1 MTELT
6 YAAIVTGPGG
16 AFMTHKLLCRLV
28 LTCSFGSMRWV
39 FLLLVLFLT
48 SCASTPE
55 PEVRVAEPVKTID
68 IRSWP
73 PGLVV
78 ELNGEYVGTTPLALV
93 VKTTRYGVW
102 TADYSRS
109 FSPIVMRVSTPDA
122 SGWEQ
127 KAWYPGDRIPSRVLF
142 RIPGATKRLVVN

>member
-1 MTELT
+1 MHRT
-6 YAAIVTGPGG
+6 I
-16 AFMTHKLLCRLV
+16 
-28 LTCSFGSMRWV
+28 
-39 FLLLVLFLT
+39 LLLAFLVT
-48 SCASTPE
+48 SCATTPE
-55 PEVRVAEPVKTID
+55 REVRVAEAVKTID

-93 VKTTRYGVW
+93 VNTTRYGVW

-127 KAWYPGDRIPSRVLF
+127 KVWYPGDRIPSRVLF
-142 RIPGATKRLVVN
+142 RIPGATRRLAVN

>member
-1 MTELT
+1 
-6 YAAIVTGPGG
+6 
-16 AFMTHKLLCRLV
+16 MTHKLLRCLV
-28 LTCSFGSMRWV
+28 GICSLFFMHRTI
-39 FLLLVLFLT
+39 LLLTLLVT
-48 SCASTPE
+48 SCATTPE
-55 PEVRVAEPVKTID
+55 REVRVAEAVKTID

-93 VKTTRYGVW
+93 VNTTRYGVW

-127 KAWYPGDRIPSRVLF
+127 KVWYPGDRIPSRVLF
-142 RIPGATKRLVVN
+142 RIPGATRRLAVN